1 MKPTTPEPIILAVA
15 LVLLALGA
23 AALAYF
29 YPSVE
34 DITHVTTLNPT
45 GDPAKAMKGDDIV
58 SSMAIW
64 KTPVMWK
71 AETNGSR
78 LFQSEQYLFYPS
90 AYPGAD
96 YIRKMDDKTRSPSGV
111 LLSWYSAHGLD
122 FQKDNV
128 DREDPDGDGFSNITE
143 YKNEAVGEHKKAADC
158 DGTNST
164 DPNDPKSHPD
174 YLARLR
180 LQKYETRPFHIQF
193 KGYNQVNGE
202 YLFQLHLNDVES
214 DKQPAMLKS
223 GQPLGFEGYT
233 VGAFQEIHKDEQD
246 PNTHITISKDEST
259 LELDK
264 PEIGLK
270 VIVPFRSE
278 IDSPEYTA
286 VFVMLMP
293 TEVDKAIKISR
304 GKVFS
309 VPYLPD
315 RSFLVIDATDAGAT
329 IKDTKT
335 NQIYK
340 IPKLQ
345 ADPPPGIN
353 EWDEVPLPPKT
364 P

>member
-1 MKPTTPEPIILAVA
+1 MKPQSPEPIILAVA

-23 AALAYF
+23 GLFAYF
-29 YPSVE
+29 YPTVE
-34 DITHVTTLNPT
+34 AITGVTTIVPS
-45 GDPAKAMKGDDIV
+45 GDPAKPMKGDDIV
-58 SSMAIW
+58 ASMAIW
-64 KTPVMWK
+64 NTPVMWK
-71 AETNGSR
+71 APGNGSR

-90 AYPGAD
+90 AYPNND

-122 FQKDNV
+122 FQKDGV

-158 DGTNST
+158 DGTTST
-164 DPNDPKSHPD
+164 DPGDPKSHPD

-202 YLFQLHLNDVES
+202 YLFQLHLDDVGS

-223 GQPLGFEGYT
+223 GQDLGFEGYKI
-233 VGAFQEIHKDEQD
+233 GAFQEIQKDEVD
-246 PNTHITISKDEST
+246 PATKSHYIKDEST

-264 PEIGLK
+264 PDINLK
-270 VIVPFRSE
+270 VIVPFRES

-293 TEVDKAIKISR
+293 TEVDKVIKISR

-315 RSFLVIDATDAGAT
+315 RTFLVLKADDTGAT

-335 NQIYK
+335 KQEYS
-340 IPKLQ
+340 IPKLL
-345 ADPPPGIN
+345 ADPPPGVN
-353 EWDEVPLPPKT
+353 EWDEVPAAPKA